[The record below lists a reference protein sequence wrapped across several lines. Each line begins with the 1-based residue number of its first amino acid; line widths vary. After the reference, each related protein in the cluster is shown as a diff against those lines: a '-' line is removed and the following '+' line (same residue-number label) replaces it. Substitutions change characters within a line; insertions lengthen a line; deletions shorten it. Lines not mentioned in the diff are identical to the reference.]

1 MNVFYTILTIFISSV
16 LAYLLGSASTS
27 IIIGKLF
34 FHKDIR
40 DYGSKNAGGT
50 NAGRVLGK
58 KAGAVV
64 MIIDISKAL
73 IVFWSLFLLF
83 ETIDFVSFTY
93 SWVPPVSIYTS
104 LFFLSIGHCWPIF
117 FNFKGG
123 KTVSIFAGII
133 LATNWLFTIIGL
145 PIYVL
150 ILKLEKKVSLSS
162 IVVSSG
168 LALASWIYLF
178 PVIKGFGFYPLLL
191 NSPLLIYWIYALL
204 LTFTAIEL
212 VLRHRTNI
220 DRLMKNTETKIKWM
234 K

>member
-1 MNVFYTILTIFISSV
+1 MSILYAILTILICNIF
-16 LAYLLGSASTS
+16 AYLLGSASTS
-27 IIIGKLF
+27 IIVGKVF

-40 DYGSKNAGGT
+40 EYGSKNAGGT

-58 KAGAVV
+58 KAGIAV

-83 ETIDFVSFTY
+83 SNIDFTQFTY
-93 SWVPPVSIYTS
+93 SWVPTISIYSS
-104 LFFLSIGHCWPIF
+104 LFLLSVGHCWPIF

-133 LATNWLFTIIGL
+133 LATNWLFTIVGL
-145 PIYVL
+145 PVYIL

-162 IVVSSG
+162 IIVSSG
-168 LALASWIYLF
+168 LALASWAYLF
-178 PVIKGFGFYPLLL
+178 PALNGFGFYPILID
-191 NSPLLIYWIYALL
+191 NPLLVYWIYALL
-204 LTFTAIEL
+204 LTITAIEL
-212 VLRHRTNI
+212 IARHRTNI